1 MVELLSPK
9 NGYIFDTY
17 TSMQREFIEK
27 IHNCGLD
34 AAVGLLPEK
43 GEKPDF
49 SRPQGLIFSW
59 AADDETDFVL
69 ELSENKDFSDSQI
82 YNTNEK
88 SIEIDNFKVDTT
100 YYWRVNRSA
109 AQIFKTKDNLFRF
122 INVDGI
128 VNVRDI
134 GGKNIK
140 QGIIYRGTALGGIG
154 QISEEGIKTFVER
167 LKIKTEIELRKEAT
181 WTIDSPSMVDGVK
194 LYYRPYRAYM
204 HMFEEEGRAEL
215 YDILK
220 LFTKEEN
227 YPIYF
232 HCYQGADRTGMLA
245 IILRSLA
252 EENEPEIH
260 TDYELT
266 SMSTVGENRTYGVRS
281 STYIGYMEIFDG
293 LKEYGEDLPF
303 HTRVEK
309 FVISCG
315 ITPEEI
321 EKIKSIIKK

>member
-1 MVELLSPK
+1 MIILEFPE

-17 TSMQREFIEK
+17 TPMQKEFIAK
-27 IHNCGLD
+27 IYDCGLD
-34 AAVGLLPEK
+34 AAIKLLPDDD
-43 GEKPDF
+43 EKPDF
-49 SRPQGLIFSW
+49 SRPNALTFCWSS
-59 AADDETDFVL
+59 DFESDFMV
-69 ELSENKDFSDSQI
+69 ELSENEDFTDCVV
-82 YNTNEK
+82 YNTNQK
-88 SIEIDNFKVDTT
+88 SLKIDNLKVNTT
-100 YYWRVNRSA
+100 YYWRVNNCES
-109 AQIFKTKDNLFRF
+109 QSFKTKDNLFRF
-122 INVDGI
+122 INIDGI
-128 VNVRDI
+128 FNVRDL

-140 QGIIYRGTALGGIG
+140 QGLIYRGTALDGADRIT
-154 QISEEGIKTFVER
+154 QEGIKTFGES
-167 LKIKTEIELRKEAT
+167 LKIKTEIELRKEAE
-181 WTIDSPSMVDGVK
+181 WAASSPSMVEGVK

-204 HMFEEEGRAEL
+204 HMFEEEGRTEL

-232 HCYQGADRTGMLA
+232 HCYQGADRTGMLY

-266 SMSTVGENRTYGVRS
+266 TLSTVGENKAYGVRS
-281 STYIGYMEIFDG
+281 STYVGYMEIFDG

-309 FVISCG
+309 FVVSCG

-321 EKIKSIIKK
+321 KEIKSIIKK